1 MDIEGSE
8 LEILESS
15 LDTLRQFRLVIIE
28 LHDWV
33 IGAEGVNRCREILQ
47 QSGFKMVESSFI
59 TEAWINHKFDR

>member
-15 LDTLRQFRLVIIE
+15 ADTLRNFRLVIIE

-33 IGAEGVNRCREILQ
+33 IGAEGVNRCRELLQ
-47 QSGFKMVESSFI
+47 KSGFNMVERSFI
-59 TEAWINHKFDR
+59 TEVWVRG